1 MARRSFIAAI
11 AASLALAA
19 LAVAARAYAG
29 QYHVYSCRT
38 PAGESAPADGWG
50 GSHSGPYTYAQNSC
64 AQSGGAL
71 LAALGDE
78 PARTANTDL
87 ATWTFAAPAGATIAA
102 ATLWR
107 AGDADGGAAVNATY
121 EFWFAGPRNL
131 NDPQH
136 AFGWCVGGAQCPSG
150 LGDPS
155 HPLGPEN
162 RVTAPSAN
170 LGPLLFVD
178 ASCVGESGFNCP
190 TASGDPNA
198 YAAAVYVYAADITLE
213 QNAGPNA
220 SGVSGELASAASVKG
235 SSAVAFSASDPGA
248 GVYEAVFNVDGQ
260 VMQSSVVDDNGGRC
274 RDVGQSADG
283 RPAFLYVQP
292 CQASVSVDVPF
303 DTTRLSNGAHHLI
316 VSVIDAAGNAAPVL
330 DRQITVANP
339 PPACAPGAAQ
349 GTSASAQGTLS
360 AGWQGTRKPLL
371 TSAYGRRQT
380 IVGRLT
386 GPGGAPMAG
395 AQIELVAIPSGAGA
409 VVALASPRT
418 QADGR
423 FSVRLPAR
431 LSSRKVCLSYR
442 GAAPGATPALTRTL
456 TLRVHA
462 GIALRV
468 SPRTASVGR
477 SIHFRGRL
485 LGGPV
490 PASGKHLVLEARSP
504 GSGWIEFKVVHTD
517 ARGRYHAAY
526 RFKFAGPADYRFRV
540 RSEVESGYPFAGGSS
555 NVVRV
560 RER

>member
-19 LAVAARAYAG
+19 LVARAYAG

-38 PAGESAPADGWG
+38 PVGESAPADGWG

-78 PARTANTDL
+78 PARTANTDV

-107 AGDADGGAAVNATY
+107 AGDTAGGAAINATY
-121 EFWFAGPRNL
+121 QFWLAGSNATQIFDECL
-131 NDPQH
+131 N
-136 AFGWCVGGAQCPSG
+136 A
-150 LGDPS
+150 LGCTGQGSLTRPASD
-155 HPLGPEN
+155 EN
-162 RVTAPSAN
+162 RLLVPTAN
-170 LGPLLFVD
+170 LGSHLYVS
-178 ASCVGESGFNCP
+178 ASCGGVGEYKCP
-190 TASGDPNA
+190 SAQGDPNG
-198 YAAAVYVYAADITLE
+198 YAAAVYLYAADITLE
-213 QNAGPNA
+213 QNAGPSA

-235 SSAVAFSASDPGA
+235 SSAVAFSASDPGG

-260 VMQSSVVDDNGGRC
+260 VVQSSVVDDNGGRC

-386 GPGGAPMAG
+386 GPGGAPMVG

-409 VVALASPRT
+409 AVALASPRT

-442 GAAPGATPALTRTL
+442 GAAPGATQALTRTL

-468 SPRTASVGR
+468 SPHTASIGR
-477 SIHFRGRL
+477 RIYFRGRL

-490 PASGKHLVLEARSP
+490 PAGGKQLVLEARSP
-504 GSGWIEFKVVHTD
+504 GGGWIEFKVVHTD

>member
-1 MARRSFIAAI
+1 
-11 AASLALAA
+11 
-19 LAVAARAYAG
+19 
-29 QYHVYSCRT
+29 
-38 PAGESAPADGWG
+38 
-50 GSHSGPYTYAQNSC
+50 
-64 AQSGGAL
+64 
-71 LAALGDE
+71 
-78 PARTANTDL
+78 
-87 ATWTFAAPAGATIAA
+87 
-102 ATLWR
+102 
-107 AGDADGGAAVNATY
+107 
-121 EFWFAGPRNL
+121 
-131 NDPQH
+131 
-136 AFGWCVGGAQCPSG
+136 
-150 LGDPS
+150 
-155 HPLGPEN
+155 
-162 RVTAPSAN
+162 
-170 LGPLLFVD
+170 
-178 ASCVGESGFNCP
+178 
-190 TASGDPNA
+190 
-198 YAAAVYVYAADITLE
+198 
-213 QNAGPNA
+213 
-220 SGVSGELASAASVKG
+220 
-235 SSAVAFSASDPGA
+235 
-248 GVYEAVFNVDGQ
+248 
-260 VMQSSVVDDNGGRC
+260 MQSSVVDDNGGRC

-386 GPGGAPMAG
+386 GPGGAPMVG

-409 VVALASPRT
+409 AVALASPRT

-442 GAAPGATPALTRTL
+442 GAPGATQGLTRTL
-456 TLRVHA
+456 TLLVHA

-468 SPRTASVGR
+468 SPHTASVGR

-490 PASGKHLVLEARSP
+490 PAGGKHLVLEARSP

>member
-19 LAVAARAYAG
+19 FVACAFAG

-38 PAGESAPADGWG
+38 PAGESAPVDGWG
-50 GSHSGPYTYAQNSC
+50 GSLAPGSAFDDYTLNTC
-64 AQSGGAL
+64 AQGGAL
-71 LAALGDE
+71 IAALGDQTIH
-78 PARTANTDL
+78 AADVDR
-87 ATWTFAAPAGATIAA
+87 ATWTFSTPPWANLSG

-107 AGDADGGAAVNATY
+107 AGYLHGQPGETATYQLWLAGPTENKAFDECIYTLGCQQLGSPAEGFSTQNRVIVPGSSLGAHLYVNA
-121 EFWFAGPRNL
+121 
-131 NDPQH
+131 
-136 AFGWCVGGAQCPSG
+136 
-150 LGDPS
+150 
-155 HPLGPEN
+155 
-162 RVTAPSAN
+162 
-170 LGPLLFVD
+170 
-178 ASCVGESGFNCP
+178 NCGVIEGHYCQP
-190 TASGDPNA
+190 GSGDPNG
-198 YAAAVYVYAADITLE
+198 YAAAVYIYAADITLE
-213 QNAGPNA
+213 QNAGPSA

-360 AGWQGTRKPLL
+360 AGWKGTHKPLL

-386 GPGGAPMAG
+386 GPGGAAMAG

-409 VVALASPRT
+409 AVALASART

-431 LSSRKVCLSYR
+431 LSSRKVCLSYG
-442 GAAPGATPALTRTL
+442 GAAPGATQALTRTL

-462 GIALRV
+462 GIALHV
-468 SPRTASVGR
+468 SPHTASVGR

-490 PASGKHLVLEARSP
+490 PAGGKHLVLEARSP

-560 RER
+560 TER